1 MSELGVKMLL
11 FVYLFIALSLA
22 TALIIGRVILRK
34 SNSQKAA
41 ARQTVYVT
49 LLIAVAY
56 LLPILA
62 IINAAIMQDPLT
74 ITAIGLI
81 MAFSTIPMAKLVI
94 IPLSDRH
101 RLKSVEKEFGKDSD
115 YANYLR
121 KKIKNNKNNVT
132 FEVFSKRYIEEKYN
146 KEKDNK

>member
-22 TALIIGRVILRK
+22 TALIIGRIILKK

-62 IINAAIMQDPLT
+62 MINAAIMQDPLT

-101 RLKSVEKEFGKDSD
+101 RLKSVEKEFGIDSD

-121 KKIKNNKNNVT
+121 KKIKNN
-132 FEVFSKRYIEEKYN
+132 
-146 KEKDNK
+146 